1 MIGRIKRII
10 KALTL
15 KPKSVFLADGIGAVL
30 TAFLLITVL
39 KTFNEYFGMPRETL
53 TILSMLAL
61 ILAIYSFSCFVFSD
75 NNSQKLLK
83 PIIVAN
89 LTYCILTLGLV
100 IYFFNKLTILGLTY
114 FVGEIL
120 IIGGLIYIELKTLE
134 ASRTN
139 IGNRL

>member
-15 KPKSVFLADGIGAVL
+15 KPRSVFLVDGVGAVL

-53 TILSMLAL
+53 TILSILAL
-61 ILAIYSFSCFVFSD
+61 ILAIYSFSCFAFSD

-89 LTYCILTLGLV
+89 LIYCILTLGLV
-100 IYFFNKLTILGLTY
+100 IYFYNKLTILGLTY
-114 FVGEIL
+114 FGGEIL
-120 IIGGLIYIELKTLE
+120 IIGGLVHIELKTLE
-134 ASRTN
+134 ASRTS
-139 IGNRL
+139 IGN

>member
-15 KPKSVFLADGIGAVL
+15 KPRSVFLVDGVGAVL

-53 TILSMLAL
+53 TILSILAL
-61 ILAIYSFSCFVFSD
+61 ILAIYSFSCFAFSD

-100 IYFFNKLTILGLTY
+100 VYFYNKLTILGLTY
-114 FVGEIL
+114 FGGEIL
-120 IIGGLIYIELKTLE
+120 IIGGLVYIELKTLE
-134 ASRTN
+134 TSRTSISN
-139 IGNRL
+139 

>member
-1 MIGRIKRII
+1 MIGRIKEII

-15 KPKSVFLADGIGAVL
+15 KPKSVFLVDGVGAVL

-53 TILSMLAL
+53 TILSILAL
-61 ILAIYSFSCFVFSD
+61 ILAIYSFSCFAFSD

-100 IYFFNKLTILGLTY
+100 VYFYNKLTILDLTY
-114 FVGEIL
+114 FGGEIL
-120 IIGGLIYIELKTLE
+120 IIGGLVYIELKTLE
-134 ASRTN
+134 TSRTS
-139 IGNRL
+139 IGN